1 MMRLFLLLFNQVIMT
16 TAQESRSGIINAVAA
31 YSMWGFA
38 PLYFKLIAD
47 IASGEILVHR
57 IVWSSLLLLIL
68 LIAMRKIPAMIKAIK
83 QSKTLLTL
91 TVSATLLAGNW
102 FLFIWAVNNDHLLD
116 ASLGYYINPLLN
128 VALGM
133 IFLGEKLRK
142 LQVVAVALAV
152 IGVAIQ
158 IIMLGSIP
166 VISFALAGSFAFY
179 GLIRKKLAVDT
190 FIGLFLESLLM
201 LPIAI
206 LAWVYFIESPT
217 VNMLANS
224 ATLNTLLI
232 CAGIVTTAPLLCF
245 TAAAKRLP
253 LSTLGFFQYIGPSIM
268 FLLATFHYEE
278 PLSLAKLLTFA
289 FIWSALATYSYD
301 SYRKQKKPALVS
313 GLKSIY

>member
-301 SYRKQKKPALVS
+301 SYRKQKKARS
-313 GLKSIY
+313 S

>member
-68 LIAMRKIPAMIKAIK
+68 LIAMRKIPAMFKAIK

-190 FIGLFLESLLM
+190 FIGLFLLKLV
-201 LPIAI
+201 PIERA
-206 LAWVYFIESPT
+206 
-217 VNMLANS
+217 
-224 ATLNTLLI
+224 
-232 CAGIVTTAPLLCF
+232 
-245 TAAAKRLP
+245 R
-253 LSTLGFFQYIGPSIM
+253 
-268 FLLATFHYEE
+268 
-278 PLSLAKLLTFA
+278 
-289 FIWSALATYSYD
+289 
-301 SYRKQKKPALVS
+301 
-313 GLKSIY
+313 

>member
-1 MMRLFLLLFNQVIMT
+1 MT

-38 PLYFKLIAD
+38 PLYFKLIAN

-68 LIAMRKIPAMIKAIK
+68 LIFMRKIPATVKAIK
-83 QSKTLLTL
+83 QSKTFLTL

-133 IFLGEKLRK
+133 VFLGEKLRK
-142 LQVVAVALAV
+142 LQFVAVALAV

-158 IIMLGSIP
+158 IIILGSIP

-179 GLIRKKLAVDT
+179 GLIRKKLAIDT

-206 LAWVYFIESPT
+206 LAWVYFIDSPT
-217 VNMLANS
+217 VNMFSNS

-268 FLLATFHYEE
+268 FLLATFHYQE
-278 PLSLAKLLTFA
+278 PLSVAKLMTFS
-289 FIWSALATYSYD
+289 FIWGALATYSYD
-301 SYRKQKKPALVS
+301 SYRTQKKSRAKLRS
-313 GLKSIY
+313 S